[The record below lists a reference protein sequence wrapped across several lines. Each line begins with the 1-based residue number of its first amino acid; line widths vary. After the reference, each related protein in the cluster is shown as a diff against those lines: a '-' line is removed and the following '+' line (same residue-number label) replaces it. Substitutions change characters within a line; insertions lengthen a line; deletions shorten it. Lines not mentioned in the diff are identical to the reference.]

1 MDIGVPI
8 EGVLAMSDVTQ
19 ILSQIE
25 SGDPKAAEQLLPLV
39 YDELRRLAARQL
51 AKEPSAQTLQATAL
65 VHEAYLRLVPSEP
78 NADAAAG
85 GGKGASRWEGKGHFY
100 AAAAEAMRRILI
112 ERARRRN
119 RRGGPHQQLR
129 DEPPGPAGN
138 RPVEDLLAVD
148 EALQAL
154 AAEDP
159 QKAEVVKLRF
169 YAGLSLEEAAECL
182 GISRATAARYWA
194 YARAWLRDRLQEI
207 DKKS

>member
-1 MDIGVPI
+1 VKP
-8 EGVLAMSDVTQ
+8 VKDVTQ
-19 ILSQIE
+19 ILSQIQ

-51 AKEPSAQTLQATAL
+51 AKEPSGQTLQATAL
-65 VHEAYLRLVPSEP
+65 VHEAYLRLVPNDPKANTEASG
-78 NADAAAG
+78 ARDAA
-85 GGKGASRWEGKGHFY
+85 RWEGKGHFY

-119 RRGGPHQQLR
+119 RRGGPHQELR
-129 DEPPGPAGN
+129 DDPPGPTGN

-148 EALQAL
+148 EALQVL

-159 QKAEVVKLRF
+159 QRAEVVKLRF
-169 YAGLSLEEAAECL
+169 YAGLSLEEAAACM

-194 YARAWLRDRLQEI
+194 YARAWLRDRLQEN
-207 DKKS
+207 DKKP